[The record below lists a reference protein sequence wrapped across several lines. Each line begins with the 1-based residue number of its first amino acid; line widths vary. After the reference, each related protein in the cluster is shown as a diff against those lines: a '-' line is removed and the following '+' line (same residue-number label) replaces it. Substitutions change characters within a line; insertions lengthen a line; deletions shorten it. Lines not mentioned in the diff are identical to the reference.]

1 MEINYGADFRPIHG
15 KKSPPCNKKDW
26 AHFFHFFT
34 QFSFF
39 FIIFLGEG
47 GRNLFGAGQI
57 LGISHPN

>member
-1 MEINYGADFRPIHG
+1 MGRISALFTVKRVRPAT
-15 KKSPPCNKKDW
+15 KRTEPT
-26 AHFFHFFT
+26 FFI
-34 QFSFF
+34 FSLNLVFF